1 MTKCCALRAKFARK
15 NGTVAI
21 INAIINATRLHVL
34 IRRLMNVYRD
44 NAIGRSKTGMAG
56 DTGGHASRLFADR
69 TGRTRGKLGNNRS

>member
-1 MTKCCALRAKFARK
+1 MSILFCEFACK
-15 NGTVAI
+15 NGIIIVAI
-21 INAIINATRLHVL
+21 INAMTRLLVL
-34 IRRLMNVYRD
+34 ICRLINVHRD